1 MTQAAE
7 HVFPA
12 RISRI
17 DLRQVEGLPD
27 DLPDPFVF
35 ETESSNNNL
44 DFYFTHMLESTLRNF
59 AAEAAAGVQ
68 FLDSH
73 NSSNLGYGRTFDGRF
88 ELDNSRAPQYHL
100 DNPNA
105 QLAFQPDT
113 AVKRAVIGT
122 YTIPGIQFGGGL
134 TYASTDDF
142 IMAARAKIARD
153 ISVGFY
159 GGRWTCDICGGNYRK
174 YQECPHLAGLEYA
187 LGEQGERIV
196 VATVGI
202 DGAHLAEHSVVY
214 DGATPGA
221 MLRKAEE
228 LARHGEL
235 EPEKAAAFELRY
247 KVHLPTRKSFPVA
260 DLEDKPALVPDG
272 SIAGQGKARSPRTS
286 PAPESTGDQP
296 MNLEQELTDAR
307 AALTEANVN
316 ESVPVA
322 GGIRQLH
329 NAALGLQ
336 SQLDAVRVA
345 LPDTAEGE
353 DLAARVTAL
362 ATELTRLRPLAD
374 DGRAYRADLINEAIA
389 EGVRAHGES
398 FAQETYRGLLEASGL
413 EAIKRMRDDWAA
425 IAAERFKSGRQSRDG
440 EESDTAP
447 ETQPAK
453 KDGRGIELPA
463 AAHKA

>member
-7 HVFPA
+7 YTFPA
-12 RISRI
+12 RITAV
-17 DLRQVEGLPD
+17 DMRQVAGLPD

-59 AAEAAAGVQ
+59 AAEAAVGVQ

-73 NSSNLGYGRTFDGRF
+73 NNYNLGYGRTFDGRF
-88 ELDNSRAPQYHL
+88 EIDSSRAPVYRL

-105 QLAFQPDT
+105 GLAFQPDT
-113 AVKRAVIGT
+113 AVKRAIIGT
-122 YTIPGIQFGGGL
+122 YTIPGIRFGGGL

-142 IMAARAKIARD
+142 ILAARAKLARD

-159 GGRWTCDICGGNYRK
+159 GGRWTCDICGGNYRS
-174 YQECPHLAGLEYA
+174 YQSCQHLGGFEYA
-187 LGEQGERIV
+187 LGDQGERIV
-196 VATVGI
+196 VCTVGI

-247 KVHLPTRKSFPVA
+247 KVHLPTRKSFAAP
-260 DLEDKPALVPDG
+260 DLEDKPVNVPNENT
-272 SIAGQGKARSPRTS
+272 AGRGKEMS
-286 PAPESTGDQP
+286 APESTGDQP
-296 MNLEQELTDAR
+296 MNYEEIVNEAR
-307 AALTEANVN
+307 AALAEANVN

-322 GGIRQLH
+322 GGIRQL
-329 NAALGLQ
+329 NQTAVNLQ
-336 SQLDAVRVA
+336 AQLDAVRAA
-345 LPDTAEGE
+345 LPETAEGD
-353 DLAARVTAL
+353 DLVIRVSKLVTDVHR
-362 ATELTRLRPLAD
+362 LTPLAD
-374 DGRAYRADLINEAIA
+374 DGRAYRADLIEEAIA
-389 EGVRAHGES
+389 EGVRAMGPE
-398 FAQETYRGLLEASGL
+398 FAQEAYRGLLNASGI
-413 EAIKRMRDDWAA
+413 EVIKRMRDDWRA
-425 IAAERFKSGRQSRDG
+425 IAGKAFPGGRQTTNED
-440 EESDTAP
+440 ENQQESK
-447 ETQPAK
+447 AK
-453 KDGRGIELPA
+453 KNGRSVELPA

>member
-12 RISRI
+12 RITAV
-17 DLRQVEGLPD
+17 DLRQVAGLPD

-44 DFYFTHMLESTLRNF
+44 DFYFTHMGESTLRNF

-73 NSSNLGYGRTFDGRF
+73 NSGNLGYGRTFDGRF
-88 ELDNSRAPQYHL
+88 EVDNSRQPQYKL

-113 AVKRAVIGT
+113 AVQRAIIGT

-142 IMAARAKIARD
+142 IRAARAKIARD

-174 YQECPHLAGLEYA
+174 YSECPHLAGIEYA
-187 LGEQGERIV
+187 LGEQGERLV
-196 VATVGI
+196 VATVAI

-221 MLRKAEE
+221 MLRKAES

-247 KVHLPTRKSFPVA
+247 KVHLPTRKSFPVP
-260 DLEDKPALVPDG
+260 DLEEKRGNEETPA
-272 SIAGQGKARSPRTS
+272 S
-286 PAPESTGDQP
+286 ESTGDQP
-296 MNLEQELTDAR
+296 MNYEEIVNEAR
-307 AALTEANVN
+307 AALAEASIND
-316 ESVPVA
+316 SIPVA
-322 GGIRQLH
+322 AGIRQLVDRVAQLEAAETAVR
-329 NAALGLQ
+329 AALPAGAEGSNLT
-336 SQLDAVRVA
+336 DRVA
-345 LPDTAEGE
+345 
-353 DLAARVTAL
+353 AL
-362 ATELTRLRPLAD
+362 ASELTRLQPLAD
-374 DGRAYRADLINEAIA
+374 DGRAYRTDLIETAVA
-389 EGVRAHGES
+389 EGVRAHGEE
-398 FAQETYRGLLEASGL
+398 FAQETYRGMLNASSI
-413 EAIKRMRDDWAA
+413 EVIKRMRDDWAT

-440 EESDTAP
+440 DDDDSVPA
-447 ETQPAK
+447 TQPVN

>member
-7 HVFPA
+7 YQIPA
-12 RISRI
+12 RITAV
-17 DLRQVEGLPD
+17 DLRQVAGLPD
-27 DLPDPFVF
+27 DIPDPFVF

-73 NSSNLGYGRTFDGRF
+73 NSYNLGYGRTFDGRF
-88 ELDNSRAPQYHL
+88 EIDSSRAPVYRL

-105 QLAFQPDT
+105 GLAFQPDT

-122 YTIPGIQFGGGL
+122 YTVPGIQFGGGL

-142 IMAARAKIARD
+142 IRAARAKLARD

-159 GGRWTCDICGGNYRK
+159 GGRWTCDICGGNYRS
-174 YQECPHLAGLEYA
+174 YQSCQHLGGFEYA
-187 LGEQGERIV
+187 LGDQGERLV
-196 VATVGI
+196 VCTVGI

-247 KVHLPTRKSFPVA
+247 KVHLPTRKSFPA
-260 DLEDKPALVPDG
+260 PDLEDKPTSVPNENT
-272 SIAGQGKARSPRTS
+272 AGRGKDLP

-296 MNLEQELTDAR
+296 MNYEEIVNEAR

-316 ESVPVA
+316 DSTPLA
-322 GGIRQLH
+322 GGIRQLAQ
-329 NAALGLQ
+329 AATGLQ
-336 SQLDAVRVA
+336 AQLDAVRVA
-345 LPDTAEGE
+345 VPETAVG
-353 DLAARVTAL
+353 DDMASRVAWLAAEA
-362 ATELTRLRPLAD
+362 TRLRPLAD
-374 DGRAYRADLINEAIA
+374 DGRAYRADLIDAALA
-389 EGVRAHGES
+389 EGVRAMGPE
-398 FAQETYRGLLEASGL
+398 FAQEAYRGLLSASTI
-413 EAIKRMRDDWAA
+413 EVIKRMRDDWRA
-425 IAAERFKSGRQSRDG
+425 IGDKAFPGGRQTTDEDENQQSN
-440 EESDTAP
+440 
-447 ETQPAK
+447 QPK
-453 KDGRGIELPA
+453 KNGRGVELPA

>member
-7 HVFPA
+7 YRIPA
-12 RISRI
+12 RITAV
-17 DLRQVEGLPD
+17 DLRQVAGLPD
-27 DLPDPFVF
+27 DIPDPFVF

-59 AAEAAAGVQ
+59 AAEAAVGVQ

-73 NSSNLGYGRTFDGRF
+73 NSYNLGYGRTFDGRF
-88 ELDNSRAPQYHL
+88 EIDSSQQPRYRL

-105 QLAFQPDT
+105 QLAFTPDT
-113 AVKRAVIGT
+113 AVMRAVIGT
-122 YTIPGIQFGGGL
+122 YTVPGIAFGGGL

-142 IMAARAKIARD
+142 IRAARAKLARD

-159 GGRWTCDICGGNYRK
+159 GGRWTCDICGGNYRS
-174 YQECPHLAGLEYA
+174 YQSCQHLAGFEYA
-187 LGEQGERIV
+187 LGDQGERIV
-196 VATVGI
+196 VCTVGI

-260 DLEDKPALVPDG
+260 DLEDKPVNVPNENT
-272 SIAGQGKARSPRTS
+272 AGRGKEL

-296 MNLEQELTDAR
+296 MNYEEIVNEAR
-307 AALTEANVN
+307 TALAEANVN

-329 NAALGLQ
+329 QTAVNLQ
-336 SQLDAVRVA
+336 AQLDAVRA
-345 LPDTAEGE
+345 NLPETAESD
-353 DLAARVTAL
+353 DLIVRVSKLVTDVHR
-362 ATELTRLRPLAD
+362 LTPLAD
-374 DGRAYRADLINEAIA
+374 DGRAYRADLIEEAIA
-389 EGVRAHGES
+389 EGARAMGPG
-398 FAQETYRGLLEASGL
+398 FAQEAYRGLLGASTI
-413 EAIKRMRDDWAA
+413 EVIKRMRDDWRA
-425 IAAERFKSGRQSRDG
+425 IGDKTFPGGRQTVDG
-440 EESDTAP
+440 DENQPESK
-447 ETQPAK
+447 AK
-453 KDGRGIELPA
+453 KNGRGVELPA

>member
-7 HVFPA
+7 YRIPA
-12 RISRI
+12 RITAV
-17 DLRQVEGLPD
+17 DLRQVAGLPD
-27 DLPDPFVF
+27 DIPDPFIF

-59 AAEAAAGVQ
+59 AAEAAVGVQ

-73 NSSNLGYGRTFDGRF
+73 KSYNLGYGRTFEGRF
-88 ELDNSRAPQYHL
+88 EIDSSQQPRYRL

-113 AVKRAVIGT
+113 AVMRAVIGT
-122 YTIPGIQFGGGL
+122 YTVPGIQFGGGL

-142 IMAARAKIARD
+142 IRAARAKLARD

-159 GGRWTCDICGGNYRK
+159 GGRWTCDICGGNYRS
-174 YQECPHLAGLEYA
+174 YQSCQHLAGFEYA
-187 LGEQGERIV
+187 LGDQGERIV
-196 VATVGI
+196 VCTVGI

-247 KVHLPTRKSFPVA
+247 KVNLPTRKSFPVA
-260 DLEDKPALVPDG
+260 DLEDKPVNVPNENT
-272 SIAGQGKARSPRTS
+272 AGRGKEL

-296 MNLEQELTDAR
+296 MNYEEIVNEAR
-307 AALTEANVN
+307 TALAEANVN

-329 NAALGLQ
+329 QTAVNLQ
-336 SQLDAVRVA
+336 AQLDAVRTAVPETAVGSDMAGRVA
-345 LPDTAEGE
+345 W
-353 DLAARVTAL
+353 LAA
-362 ATELTRLRPLAD
+362 ELTRLTPLAD
-374 DGRAYRADLINEAIA
+374 DGRAYRADLIEEAIG
-389 EGVRAHGES
+389 EGVRAMGPE
-398 FAQETYRGLLEASGL
+398 FAQEAYRGLLSVSTIEV
-413 EAIKRMRDDWAA
+413 IKRMRDDWRA
-425 IAAERFKSGRQSRDG
+425 IAAKTLAGGRSTVDG
-440 EESDTAP
+440 DENQQDSK
-447 ETQPAK
+447 AK
-453 KDGRGIELPA
+453 KNGRSVSATTAALPA